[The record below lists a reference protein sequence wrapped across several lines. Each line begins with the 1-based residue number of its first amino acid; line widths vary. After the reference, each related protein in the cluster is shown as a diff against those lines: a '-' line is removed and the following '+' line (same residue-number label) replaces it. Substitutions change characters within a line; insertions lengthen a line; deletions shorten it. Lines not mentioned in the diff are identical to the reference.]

1 VEQRSVTVARPE
13 LAEDTLGFFRWGRI
27 GDKVLITNDAGDW
40 DFLSPAE
47 FDDLLAGRIAD
58 GHARFHDLQRKG
70 FLRDGLDL
78 GALAER
84 MAQRNR
90 HVRRGPHL
98 HVVTLTLHGQ
108 HGANGQAVEAS
119 DTDMSAE
126 TAEKIVDFALQSMSP
141 SVAFELQGEGG
152 EPLRNVDVLRH
163 LVDYARA
170 RNKQAAGKTLRFTLL
185 TNFADMSEEAA
196 EWLIANDVL
205 ITTTLHGPAALHDET
220 RKWAGG
226 SAHAD
231 VVRWIEYFT
240 RRYAE
245 IGRDPQQWH
254 VDALMGT
261 TRRTLSA
268 WREVVDEYVARG
280 LRTIHLRPLDRSR
293 FAADTWASIGYTP
306 EEYLDFYRQALGYIV
321 ELNRTGVEITER
333 TAAVVL
339 MKILTA
345 DDPAIVD
352 LQSPSG
358 SGTNQLAYNV
368 DGRVFPC
375 DEARI
380 VDAMGD
386 PLFEIG
392 NVRELTIADV
402 VRHPTVR
409 AIAAASLLDAQP
421 MCADC
426 WNKPFC
432 GFSPVRNFLT
442 QGDLFG
448 QRPHCFECKE
458 HRAVSRRLFE
468 LLGDDADAEMAEML
482 KGWTSK
488 RRSVATDGRLL
499 KEAP

>member
-1 VEQRSVTVARPE
+1 
-13 LAEDTLGFFRWGRI
+13 
-27 GDKVLITNDAGDW
+27 
-40 DFLSPAE
+40 
-47 FDDLLAGRIAD
+47 
-58 GHARFHDLQRKG
+58 
-70 FLRDGLDL
+70 
-78 GALAER
+78 
-84 MAQRNR
+84 
-90 HVRRGPHL
+90 
-98 HVVTLTLHGQ
+98 
-108 HGANGQAVEAS
+108 
-119 DTDMSAE
+119 
-126 TAEKIVDFALQSMSP
+126 
-141 SVAFELQGEGG
+141 
-152 EPLRNVDVLRH
+152 
-163 LVDYARA
+163 
-170 RNKQAAGKTLRFTLL
+170 
-185 TNFADMSEEAA
+185 
-196 EWLIANDVL
+196 
-205 ITTTLHGPAALHDET
+205 
-220 RKWAGG
+220 
-226 SAHAD
+226 
-231 VVRWIEYFT
+231 
-240 RRYAE
+240 
-245 IGRDPQQWH
+245 
-254 VDALMGT
+254 
-261 TRRTLSA
+261 
-268 WREVVDEYVARG
+268 
-280 LRTIHLRPLDRSR
+280 
-293 FAADTWASIGYTP
+293 
-306 EEYLDFYRQALGYIV
+306 LGYIV